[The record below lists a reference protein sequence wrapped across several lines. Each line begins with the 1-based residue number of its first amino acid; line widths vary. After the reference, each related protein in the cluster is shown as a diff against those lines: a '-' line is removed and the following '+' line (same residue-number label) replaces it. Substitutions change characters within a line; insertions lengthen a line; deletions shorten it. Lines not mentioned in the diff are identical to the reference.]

1 MAILSCTFAAAGS
14 LCFARVS
21 RRLGVAHGTFLALGG
36 VIEAIHQ
43 ANESR
48 CKGERAG
55 NDDGIIKNINK
66 HDVSSFSLI
75 FSMVTLYAFIGGL
88 YIDKNAKT
96 GAYILCDFVCML

>member
-1 MAILSCTFAAAGS
+1 MANLSCAFGAAGS

-21 RRLGVAHGTFLALGG
+21 RRLGVAHGTFLAPGG

-43 ANESR
+43 ANESG
-48 CKGERAG
+48 CEGERAG

-66 HDVSSFSLI
+66 HDASSFSLI

-88 YIDKNAKT
+88 YIDKSAKT
-96 GAYILCDFVCML
+96 GAYILCDFVCTL